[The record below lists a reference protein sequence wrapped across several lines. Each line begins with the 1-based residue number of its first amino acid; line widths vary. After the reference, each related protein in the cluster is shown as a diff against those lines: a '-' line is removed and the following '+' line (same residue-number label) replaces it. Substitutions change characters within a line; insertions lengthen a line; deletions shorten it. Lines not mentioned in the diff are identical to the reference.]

1 MSHFRTS
8 QDPYRLVPQV
18 RRIWVYKQVN
28 RPSCMCRYLSR
39 FVAVCVW
46 KIVVCYF
53 GHRRIHNF
61 RLEFV
66 FNRKKKTNRPI
77 FWGQIT
83 SPGTHFMTGRSIVP
97 WVLLSEARQ
106 GTLLLR
112 YVRKDGW
119 NLADD
124 NNTRLCS
131 RKMGWLVW
139 FSRLK
144 MSYRRKLG
152 TFWYF
157 FFEQEPF
164 LLPYWCNFSIG
175 S

>member
-1 MSHFRTS
+1 M
-8 QDPYRLVPQV
+8 
-18 RRIWVYKQVN
+18 
-28 RPSCMCRYLSR
+28 
-39 FVAVCVW
+39 
-46 KIVVCYF
+46 
-53 GHRRIHNF
+53 
-61 RLEFV
+61 
-66 FNRKKKTNRPI
+66 
-77 FWGQIT
+77 
-83 SPGTHFMTGRSIVP
+83 
-97 WVLLSEARQ
+97 LLSEARQ

-157 FFEQEPF
+157 FFRTRA
-164 LLPYWCNFSIG
+164 LSITILVQFQHRIVAKMVDEIRG
-175 S
+175 

>member
-1 MSHFRTS
+1 MFSIEKRRQTDPFFEDRSHR
-8 QDPYRLVPQV
+8 QG
-18 RRIWVYKQVN
+18 RISWPDGV
-28 RPSCMCRYLSR
+28 
-39 FVAVCVW
+39 
-46 KIVVCYF
+46 
-53 GHRRIHNF
+53 
-61 RLEFV
+61 
-66 FNRKKKTNRPI
+66 
-77 FWGQIT
+77 
-83 SPGTHFMTGRSIVP
+83 SPLA
-97 WVLLSEARQ
+97 VLLSEARQ
-106 GTLLLR
+106 GTLLLC

-175 S
+175 SKPRWWTKFAAKSLRTTQSWYLLTRKFSTGRGLKLHKKILWISRLA

>member
-1 MSHFRTS
+1 M
-8 QDPYRLVPQV
+8 
-18 RRIWVYKQVN
+18 
-28 RPSCMCRYLSR
+28 
-39 FVAVCVW
+39 
-46 KIVVCYF
+46 
-53 GHRRIHNF
+53 
-61 RLEFV
+61 
-66 FNRKKKTNRPI
+66 
-77 FWGQIT
+77 
-83 SPGTHFMTGRSIVP
+83 
-97 WVLLSEARQ
+97 LLSEARQ

-152 TFWYF
+152 TFWYLF
-157 FFEQEPF
+157 RITA
-164 LLPYWCNFSIG
+164 LSITILVQIQHRVDWAKMDEVQD
-175 S
+175 

>member
-1 MSHFRTS
+1 M
-8 QDPYRLVPQV
+8 
-18 RRIWVYKQVN
+18 
-28 RPSCMCRYLSR
+28 
-39 FVAVCVW
+39 
-46 KIVVCYF
+46 
-53 GHRRIHNF
+53 
-61 RLEFV
+61 
-66 FNRKKKTNRPI
+66 
-77 FWGQIT
+77 
-83 SPGTHFMTGRSIVP
+83 
-97 WVLLSEARQ
+97 LLSEARQ

-157 FFEQEPF
+157 FSNNSAFYYHTGTISASSRLGQDGRNTKLTLVVPQNRGTNLGGRF
-164 LLPYWCNFSIG
+164 ALVVD
-175 S
+175 